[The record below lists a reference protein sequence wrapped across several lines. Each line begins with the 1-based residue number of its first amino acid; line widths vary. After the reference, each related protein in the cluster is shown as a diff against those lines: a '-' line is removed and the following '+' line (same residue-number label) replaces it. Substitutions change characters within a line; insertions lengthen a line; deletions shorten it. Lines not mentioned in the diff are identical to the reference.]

1 MFNPFE
7 EFYTRLF
14 VSTAPKVTLFLISLP
29 LVLTVV
35 IYFMARKD
43 EKRTGEST
51 LSGKSAIIFTS
62 INSVAWFAFI
72 GFTMMLLAFVLPENH
87 EGNREWMPFRLGL
100 VLFVVSTSAIIFLGR
115 VWKNWA
121 KNILGE
127 AGSFFPKRNMFVK
140 AYSGLN
146 VLYLLFTVFFLVV
159 LILSFLVEISF
170 NELIIELLDEG
181 FDTLFKIAFMSL
193 ISASF
198 FLVLNFWVY
207 SRTTD
212 QVVLLDGK
220 IPLKE

>member
-1 MFNPFE
+1 
-7 EFYTRLF
+7 
-14 VSTAPKVTLFLISLP
+14 
-29 LVLTVV
+29 
-35 IYFMARKD
+35 
-43 EKRTGEST
+43 
-51 LSGKSAIIFTS
+51 
-62 INSVAWFAFI
+62 
-72 GFTMMLLAFVLPENH
+72 
-87 EGNREWMPFRLGL
+87 
-100 VLFVVSTSAIIFLGR
+100 
-115 VWKNWA
+115 
-121 KNILGE
+121 
-127 AGSFFPKRNMFVK
+127 MFVK